1 MDVVLHQANFEGK
14 YSLDLVRGR
23 VIGNNLYA
31 VEASD
36 SALKNTVINGQGNE
50 VKAVIGVRLL
60 DEINV
65 LTHVIQGQD

>member
-1 MDVVLHQANFEGK
+1 MN
-14 YSLDLVRGR
+14 SLRLNLMVFICGQSQ
-23 VIGNNLYA
+23 VIGPEGDVLMRL
-31 VEASD
+31 ASD